1 MKFQS
6 VIVLVVVSV
15 LALGTTQSLAQ
26 CKGYSG
32 GQHHRDHH
40 TVDMTQQQRRGQSST
55 KEMQQDRSRAEKY
68 ASAPSKRIA
77 GAQSAEARE
86 QIRNEHQKDVQARAK
101 NRGVELGA
109 ASEGPIYGGEM
120 MSAQER
126 DRYRETLR
134 SLDSAEKR
142 EQFLAQHREEMEA
155 RARQQASKRNY

>member
-1 MKFQS
+1 M
-6 VIVLVVVSV
+6 
-15 LALGTTQSLAQ
+15 
-26 CKGYSG
+26 
-32 GQHHRDHH
+32 RDRDIYGNE
-40 TVDMTQQQRRGQSST
+40 VMS
-55 KEMQQDRSRAEKY
+55 EAECNEY
-68 ASAPSKRIA
+68 RKRIA